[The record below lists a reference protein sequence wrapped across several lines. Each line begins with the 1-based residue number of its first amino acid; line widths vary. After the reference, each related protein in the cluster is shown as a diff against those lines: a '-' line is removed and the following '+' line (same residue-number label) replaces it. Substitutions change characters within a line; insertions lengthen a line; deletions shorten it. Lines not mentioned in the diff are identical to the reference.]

1 MNQYFLGNENK
12 NKVDMKIKVTS
23 LLDKKNFNLSKNVE
37 SLQ

>member
-1 MNQYFLGNENK
+1 MNQYFLRNENK